1 MKSKYV
7 VGILFCGGCN
17 CYFDR
22 EKLYKDIKE
31 ALGEYCEFV
40 YYSSESDVDYDIV
53 VLINGC
59 QSECLMGEGY
69 KAKLLLINNKNYD
82 NAVDLIEKE
91 LGISVNG
98 EKK

>member
-22 EKLYKDIKE
+22 EELYDDIKKSL
-31 ALGEYCEFV
+31 ADDCECV
-40 YYSSESDVDYDIV
+40 YYSPDSDVACDMV

-59 QSECLMGEGY
+59 QSECLMQEDY
-69 KAKLLLINNKNYD
+69 RAKFLLINNKNYND
-82 NAVDLIEKE
+82 AVDLIKKG
-91 LGISVNG
+91 LGI
-98 EKK
+98 